1 MSVVWGFDNVS
12 RRNKRCSVSNN
23 VNGCDGEAPNFF
35 SVPRQMILESNGDS
49 MCARVFRRLNGLCIK
64 F

>member
-1 MSVVWGFDNVS
+1 MS
-12 RRNKRCSVSNN
+12 RRNRECGVSNC

-35 SVPRQMILESNGDS
+35 SVSSQMVLVSLGDS
-49 MCARVFRRLNGLCIK
+49 MCARVFRRLKGLCIK

>member
-1 MSVVWGFDNVS
+1 VS
-12 RRNKRCSVSNN
+12 RRNRRCGVSNN

-35 SVPRQMILESNGDS
+35 SVPRQMILVSNGDS

>member
-1 MSVVWGFDNVS
+1 MLCEASTTCRDGIGGVEYQIVS
-12 RRNKRCSVSNN
+12 K
-23 VNGCDGEAPNFF
+23 GCDGEAPNFF